1 MMTNNLQINHSGCYQ
16 GAPRWKRHE
25 VECLSTQFIHVP
37 HTIDPDETVASVIE
51 RIPEALSYL
60 VQLGFLPPD
69 GLLER
74 ERFGSVFTIRDAA
87 ETLPFNLDCLL
98 TDLDRL
104 AVRSSVPA

>member
-1 MMTNNLQINHSGCYQ
+1 MITNSAQTNHSGCYQ

-51 RIPEALSYL
+51 RIPEALPFL
-60 VQLGFLPPD
+60 IQLGFTPLAE
-69 GLLER
+69 LLDR
-74 ERFGSVFTIRDAA
+74 ERFAPVFTIRDAA

-104 AVRSSVPA
+104 AARSFVST

>member
-1 MMTNNLQINHSGCYQ
+1 MVSNDVQTNHSGCYQ

-37 HTIDPDETVASVIE
+37 HTITPDETVASVIE
-51 RIPEALSYL
+51 RIPEALPFL
-60 VQLGFLPPD
+60 IRLGFKPLAEPLD
-69 GLLER
+69 R
-74 ERFGSVFTIRDAA
+74 ERFAPIFTIRDAA

-104 AVRSSVPA
+104 AMHSSA